1 MNYQIFTHESQIK
14 RTNNNIDDKESQF
27 QIPALG
33 EKEEKGINQAAFF
46 EKDDMLNSTNH
57 QIVIFDFDFFVE
69 SSLSLDYSL
78 EQSPMTNLFDRE
90 QKSDIPL

>member
-33 EKEEKGINQAAFF
+33 EKEEKGISQAAFF

-57 QIVIFDFDFFVE
+57 QIDFFVE
-69 SSLSLDYSL
+69 SNLSLDYSL